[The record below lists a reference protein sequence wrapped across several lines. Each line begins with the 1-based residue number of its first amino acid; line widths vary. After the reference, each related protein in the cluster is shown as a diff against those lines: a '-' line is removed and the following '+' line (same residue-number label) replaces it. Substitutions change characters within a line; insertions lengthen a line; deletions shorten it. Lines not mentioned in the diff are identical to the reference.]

1 MPDPTSRS
9 GQIPIVQAA
18 KLLMITEQWVRQL
31 IRKGYI
37 EKVARG
43 EVGLVNAVQGYIRF
57 LKDEERRVSKSAAAN
72 AVQTARAREIEL
84 RIAKEEARLIDYDE
98 AMAVLD
104 VVVGTYK
111 AQFAGLPACQK
122 LVLKNSGDSQS
133 VIRVFSSASSL
144 ASLSFT
150 RSSRSFIEN
159 PIDETST
166 IARFRSTKRALASH
180 FTA

>member
-111 AQFAGLPACQK
+111 AQFAGLPARVTRDHA
-122 LVLKNSGDSQS
+122 LRDS
-133 VIRVFSSASSL
+133 IENEIDDI
-144 ASLSFT
+144 FT
-150 RSSRSFIEN
+150 RVADLLAARAAALQSGPDADTAAEE
-159 PIDETST
+159 DEP
-166 IARFRSTKRALASH
+166 
-180 FTA
+180 